1 MPLRKEDQQLWERA
15 MQDVQPIN
23 KPPVVISAPQNA
35 KISPKPHTPQHT
47 HDLHGLTLS
56 EAHQRVTSQLHGD
69 QLFHILTFI
78 TGKSGQIQQEFAHW
92 VGAHRNVRKV
102 DALPGGGA
110 FRVHLRSSKRFY

>member
-1 MPLRKEDQQLWERA
+1 MPLRKEDQQLRERA